1 MTSIP
6 ANAFRSS
13 SLQRMTVPSNITSLG
28 QSSFRSTASLVSMD
42 LPATMTS
49 IGDWCYG
56 ASVMQSLTVRATTP
70 PTLVNNSSFASMGT
84 FNIYVPAESLD
95 TYKNASGW
103 KSRANNIFA
112 IEV

>member
-1 MTSIP
+1 MTSMP

-56 ASVMQSLTVRATTP
+56 ASAMQSLTVRATTP